1 MLTSTR
7 GLLTSTGIRTGQA
20 LAHVSRG
27 SPLAHMCTT
36 LVQCAS
42 PRNAACAGQFFSTQ
56 HAAKQ
61 TPLLINEIRNYYY
74 HRLHFHHRCESES
87 RARSKRKMEGGRDS
101 KRRLTD
107 SGAAAAMAAQTP
119 PTYAPVT
126 HALLPPPHQI
136 APHPMHCPFRRRS
149 TGRAADSGTGTA
161 ASATRSRQPIRLH
174 HLPSFP
180 STLELV
186 GHYG

>member
-1 MLTSTR
+1 MVGVVTQPFPVCDCQTDRSFLK
-7 GLLTSTGIRTGQA
+7 TGSV
-20 LAHVSRG
+20 LARYSYGNLCNR
-27 SPLAHMCTT
+27 
-36 LVQCAS
+36 Q
-42 PRNAACAGQFFSTQ
+42 
-56 HAAKQ
+56 
-61 TPLLINEIRNYYY
+61 YYY
-74 HRLHFHHRCESES
+74 QHRLHFHHWCDRES